1 MPDDVEQPI
10 DYCGI
15 VVMDDDADDV
25 ELTEALERAAIN
37 LSDAMTGGGV
47 FAVHGR
53 RADEVAARIQRR
65 EEGIM
70 SSLITLNNI
79 LREIDKRR
87 KGHAARTPSPV
98 SVEEVARA
106 IQRSAQEDGNDS
118 PVDYGDA
125 EGLAKVAIAALST
138 RP

>member
-1 MPDDVEQPI
+1 MV
-10 DYCGI
+10 
-15 VVMDDDADDV
+15 DDV

-53 RADEVAARIQRR
+53 RADEVMARIQRR

-70 SSLITLNNI
+70 SSLITLNNV

-87 KGHAARTPSPV
+87 KGVAARPLRSGGPDEHVAV
-98 SVEEVARA
+98 S
-106 IQRSAQEDGNDS
+106 
-118 PVDYGDA
+118 
-125 EGLAKVAIAALST
+125 AKN
-138 RP
+138 